1 MGEEKCEHPERLG
14 DKEPGE
20 CSEQQ
25 IKECHGEE
33 AVKDHPCTD

>member
-20 CSEQQ
+20 CSEAQ
-25 IKECHGEE
+25 IGV
-33 AVKDHPCTD
+33 AIIKDMG